1 MEKKAEEDAI
11 RMQNKLKMMELEKMT
26 PEERRLREKKL
37 VEEGDNQLALEL
49 FSGSTK
55 GGGESSG
62 LSTPKSGVIVNAAAI
77 KNVKAHAGL
86 ASIVVQSKQDH
97 ITFGSLVAKKIE
109 TSTSDNIKLFLD
121 TFIGTIESKIDIKE
135 LKIITDNLLKLQTK
149 RNEEAAEKAKKE
161 KAKKDAKADRKKKDA
176 IFGEDYVDELTDKG
190 LDYEDRFGF

>member
-26 PEERRLREKKL
+26 PEERRLREKRL

-49 FSGSTK
+49 FAGSTK
-55 GGGESSG
+55 ESDSSG
-62 LSTPKSGVIVNAAAI
+62 LSTPKSGVTVNAAAI
-77 KNVKAHAGL
+77 KNVKSHAGL

-97 ITFGSLVAKKIE
+97 ITFGSLVAKKIDA
-109 TSTSDNIKLFLD
+109 STSDNIKLFLD
-121 TFIGTIESKIDIKE
+121 TFIGTIETKIDSKE

-149 RNEEAAEKAKKE
+149 RSEEAAEKAKKE
-161 KAKKDAKADRKKKDA
+161 KAKKDAKAEKKKKDA
-176 IFGEDYVDELTDKG
+176 IFGEDYVDDLTDRG

>member
-1 MEKKAEEDAI
+1 MEKKAEEDAV

-49 FSGSTK
+49 FAGSTK
-55 GGGESSG
+55 GGDASG
-62 LSTPKSGVIVNAAAI
+62 LSTPKSGVSVNAAAI
-77 KNVKAHAGL
+77 KNVKSHAGL

-97 ITFGSLVAKKIE
+97 ITFGTLVAKKLDA
-109 TSTSDNIKLFLD
+109 STSDNIKLFLD
-121 TFIGTIESKIDIKE
+121 NFISTIETKIDSKE

-149 RNEEAAEKAKKE
+149 RSEEAAEKAKKE
-161 KAKKDAKADRKKKDA
+161 KAKKDAKADKKKKEA
-176 IFGEDYVDELTDKG
+176 IFGEDYVDDLTDRG